1 MEKRYMSTLRQ
12 EKREREDANFDIL
25 TGRRHGKF
33 FTKGDPRGNWQIPII
48 ESNEVYYPAIEFPD
62 EVIFNALGIG
72 DNGIRT
78 KYRDLRP
85 AIGDPIPVTSVTI
98 YDRKGKFV
106 SRKVII
112 GDEVE

>member
-1 MEKRYMSTLRQ
+1 MATPNEEKRD
-12 EKREREDANFDIL
+12 RENHNFDLL
-25 TGRRHGKF
+25 TGRNRGKF
-33 FTKGDPRGNWQIPII
+33 YTMGDPRGNWQIPII

-62 EVIFNALGIG
+62 EVIFGALGIG
-72 DNGIRT
+72 DNGKRT

-112 GDEVE
+112 GDEVK